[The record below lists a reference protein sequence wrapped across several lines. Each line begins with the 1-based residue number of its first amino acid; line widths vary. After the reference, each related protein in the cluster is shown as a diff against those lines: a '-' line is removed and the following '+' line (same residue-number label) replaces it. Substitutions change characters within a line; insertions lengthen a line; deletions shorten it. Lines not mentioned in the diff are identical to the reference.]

1 MVALEQDIDR
11 KLKQIVKTLPSE
23 DLYFEAIRDIIKDLI
38 KEYLR
43 KQINQNA
50 ELRNGIVEALKGF
63 IEAKVKEYDSMAR
76 MAKVTASLGLLAA
89 PESLKTEALSDFM
102 NMFQKE
108 IEEIIKRTF

>member
-1 MVALEQDIDR
+1 MALEQDIDQ
-11 KLKQIVKTLPSE
+11 KLKQIVKALPSE
-23 DLYFEAIRDIIKDLI
+23 ELYFEAIRDIIKDLI

-76 MAKVTASLGLLAA
+76 MAKVTASLSLLAT
-89 PESLKTEALSDFM
+89 PEALKNEAISDFA

>member
-1 MVALEQDIDR
+1 MEQELDR
-11 KLKQIVKTLPSE
+11 KVRQIVKALPSE
-23 DLYFEAIRDIIKDLI
+23 ELYFEAIRDIIKDLI

-50 ELRNGIVEALKGF
+50 ELKKSIVEALKVY

-76 MAKVTASLGLLAA
+76 MAKVTASLSLLAA
-89 PESLKTEALSDFM
+89 PEALKNEALGDFI